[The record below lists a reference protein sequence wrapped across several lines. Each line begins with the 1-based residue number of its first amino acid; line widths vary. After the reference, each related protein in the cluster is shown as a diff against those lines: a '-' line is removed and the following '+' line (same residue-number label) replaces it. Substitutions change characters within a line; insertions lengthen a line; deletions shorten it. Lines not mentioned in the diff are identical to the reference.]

1 MSDLSHKQRMQ
12 EAVRRLEGW
21 EEKLPGFGAFHAQ
34 RSAVLEQLQSQSG
47 GFFGLA
53 FANKQALDEL
63 LIQANSI
70 DQLAV
75 NLDDIFQKVSQLQ
88 AEIRELNPLLRA
100 QDSAPFA
107 ASIEQ
112 RHADW
117 MAQLE
122 PLGRDV
128 SRTSELKTP
137 RQVIQDFQRLVP
149 LDRVGLELL
158 AEASSLL
165 TEVDQ
170 NVGRIGL
177 EGDLKR
183 WRDEFLRNGA
193 PHHWAEQLREELD
206 GYRKKREEQVRKVQ
220 NQPGRADLASLERES
235 IPLATYWAHVLDE
248 FRTVAPPTNDD
259 PAPGDSVRRLGRIS
273 ERTRQSLQS
282 KDLTAEV
289 AAEIR
294 AELEALL
301 DQMTEAADLRSRT
314 ALRQL
319 KKRLELF
326 CETCE
331 TGPERDER
339 IAALVAAVEQLDGR
353 ELARP
358 DDFEGFA
365 AALGEAK
372 TEFEGLAANQRGRL
386 ASAAKRAGEEC
397 GAIANRLL
405 GAVHP
410 QAILQSLRAVQLEI
424 PAEHPGEPQAQESL
438 RLLEVCDRIRA
449 QCAELERESAVA
461 MQRFQSRR
469 ESVSELRA
477 AAAAVLEALGE
488 KPSDPFAFSG
498 QGLEKLIEPAGG
510 SALETFEQELSAAQ
524 SVIVEALS
532 AAQQQAQ
539 RVLAERRR
547 VCLEG
552 GRALQA
558 IKRIPPAAPEWPE
571 TLDGVEPA
579 TIRELLETSASTEA
593 VYRDELGRAA
603 EALRQQSEEA
613 AESLRSFI
621 ASVAESG
628 DSKRLWAEDLLAEFE
643 DSLWLD
649 GVDPA
654 TQVLD
659 AARWMEGL
667 HTFQEDLRQN
677 ETRAR
682 ELREQLR
689 TLQLEIQKDSRH
701 RYCPDLFERARR
713 LLEGVPEEPSDW
725 QQAVTQLGEAERA
738 LRLADGEARRRI
750 ALELRE
756 TRKALR
762 EAARHSSDPSV
773 RREIEGKLAKLD
785 EHPSEQTPPNAV
797 RRPLIYQARQLGV
810 GALRGRR

>member
-1 MSDLSHKQRMQ
+1 MSDLSHKQRLQ
-12 EAVRRLEGW
+12 EAVRRLEEW
-21 EEKLPGFGAFHAQ
+21 EKKLPGFGAFHAQ
-34 RSAVLEQLQSQSG
+34 RTAVLEQLRSQSG
-47 GFFGLA
+47 GIFGLA

-63 LIQANSI
+63 LVQARTI

-88 AEIRELNPLLRA
+88 TEVRELNPLLRA

-112 RHADW
+112 RHKDW
-117 MAQLE
+117 LAQLE
-122 PLGRDV
+122 PLGRDA

-149 LDRVGLELL
+149 RDRVGLELL
-158 AEASSLL
+158 AEASSLV

-170 NVGRIGL
+170 EVGRIGL

-193 PHHWAEQLREELD
+193 PHHWAEQLREEID

-220 NQPGRADLASLERES
+220 NQPGRTDLAVLERES

-248 FRTVAPPTNDD
+248 FRAATPPVDED
-259 PAPGDSVRRLGRIS
+259 PAPGDTMRRLGHIS

-294 AELEALL
+294 GELDALL
-301 DQMTEAADLRSRT
+301 DQMASAAEVRSRT

-339 IAALVAAVEQLDGR
+339 IAALTASVTALDGR
-353 ELARP
+353 ELTRP

-365 AALGEAK
+365 AALDEAK

-386 ASAAKRAGEEC
+386 ASAAKRAGEAC
-397 GAIANRLL
+397 GEIANRLL
-405 GAVHP
+405 GGVHP
-410 QAILQSLRAVQLEI
+410 QEIVQSLRALQLEI

-438 RLLEVCDRIRA
+438 RLLEICDRIRV

-461 MQRFQSRR
+461 MERFQSRR
-469 ESVSELRA
+469 SSVAELRA
-477 AAAAVLEALGE
+477 GAAAVLETLGE
-488 KPSDPFAFSG
+488 QPSDPFAFSG
-498 QGLEKLIEPAGG
+498 QGLESLVEPAGG
-510 SALETFEQELSAAQ
+510 VALESYEQELSVAQ
-524 SVIVEALS
+524 NFIVEALS
-532 AAQQQAQ
+532 AARAKAEGL
-539 RVLAERRR
+539 LAERRQI
-547 VCLEG
+547 CLEG
-552 GRALQA
+552 GRALEA
-558 IKRIPPAAPEWPE
+558 IKRIPPTAPAWPD
-571 TLDGVEPA
+571 TLDDFEPQA
-579 TIRELLETSASTEA
+579 IRELLEESASTEA
-593 VYRDELGRAA
+593 VYRDELARAA
-603 EALRQQSEEA
+603 EALRGQSEEA
-613 AESLRSFI
+613 AEGLRSFI

-649 GVDPA
+649 SVDPA

-701 RYCPDLFERARR
+701 RYCPSLFERARR

-756 TRKALR
+756 TRNALR
-762 EAARHSSDPSV
+762 EAARNSSDVSV
-773 RREIEGKLAKLD
+773 RREIDGKLAKLD
-785 EHPSEQTPPNAV
+785 EHPAEQTPPNAV

-810 GALRGRR
+810 GTLRGRR

>member
-1 MSDLSHKQRMQ
+1 MSDLSHKQRLQ

-21 EEKLPGFGAFHAQ
+21 EELPGFGAFHAQ
-34 RSAVLEQLQSQSG
+34 RSAVLEQLQSQAG

-88 AEIRELNPLLRA
+88 VEIRELNPLLRA

-107 ASIEQ
+107 AATEQ

-117 MAQLE
+117 LAQLE

-149 LDRVGLELL
+149 RDKVGLELL

-170 NVGRIGL
+170 EVGRIGL

-193 PHHWAEQLREELD
+193 PHHWTEQLREDLD

-220 NQPGRADLASLERES
+220 NQPGRADLAVLERES

-248 FRTVAPPTNDD
+248 FRTAAPPVDDD
-259 PAPGDSVRRLGRIS
+259 PAPADTMRRLSHIS

-294 AELEALL
+294 ADLDALL
-301 DQMTEAADLRSRT
+301 DQMASAAEVRSRT

-331 TGPERDER
+331 TSPSRDER
-339 IAALVAAVEQLDGR
+339 IAALAAAVEQLDGR
-353 ELARP
+353 EIARP
-358 DDFEGFA
+358 DDFESFA
-365 AALGEAK
+365 AALGDAK

-397 GAIANRLL
+397 GEIANRLL
-405 GAVHP
+405 GGVHP
-410 QAILQSLRAVQLEI
+410 QAILQSLRALQMEI

-438 RLLEVCDRIRA
+438 RLLEVCDQIRA
-449 QCAELERESAVA
+449 RSAELERESAVA
-461 MQRFQSRR
+461 MERFRSRR
-469 ESVSELRA
+469 QSAAELRA
-477 AAAAVLEALGE
+477 GVAAMLATLGDKPGDRFAASER
-488 KPSDPFAFSG
+488 
-498 QGLEKLIEPAGG
+498 GLEKLVEPAGG
-510 SALETFEQELSAAQ
+510 GALETYEQELSVAQ

-532 AAQQQAQ
+532 AAREKAQ

-547 VCLEG
+547 ICLEG
-552 GRALQA
+552 GRALEA
-558 IKRIPPAAPEWPE
+558 IKRIPPTAPAWPDI
-571 TLDGVEPA
+571 LDDLEPQA
-579 TIRELLETSASTEA
+579 IRDLLEESASTEA
-593 VYRDELGRAA
+593 VYRDELARAA
-603 EALRQQSEEA
+603 ETLRQQSLEA
-613 AESLRSFI
+613 AEDLRSFI
-621 ASVAESG
+621 GSVAESG

-643 DSLWLD
+643 DSLWLED
-649 GVDPA
+649 VDPA

-689 TLQLEIQKDSRH
+689 NLQLEIQKDSRH

-762 EAARHSSDPSV
+762 EAARHSSDQSV
-773 RREIEGKLAKLD
+773 RREIEGRLAKLD